1 MHLELRR
8 VTKKCWSLDKL
19 LKTNKSG
26 ANDEKAKGKA
36 HDMMIGDSELL
47 HELIIHQPELFN
59 KDILMQFML
68 EKVTLVIENCISK
81 SVLHIFFFVL
91 LDLYLKSLI
100 TVCIIGA

>member
-26 ANDEKAKGKA
+26 ANDEQAKGKA
-36 HDMMIGDSELL
+36 HHMMIEDSELL
-47 HELIIHQPELFN
+47 KELIIHQPELFN

-68 EKVTLVIENCISK
+68 EKVTLVIVHPSPAY
-81 SVLHIFFFVL
+81 FFFVL
-91 LDLYLKSLI
+91 LDLYLNTQNL
-100 TVCIIGA
+100 